1 MHCPI
6 ATLYA
11 TDMAHDAQPADA
23 TSAVEVTG
31 LDVDG
36 VKAVA
41 IGTILWAVALVVTLV
56 MHSSLLESG
65 NAWITWVC
73 VSGLVL
79 GLMGLPYVIRRRA
92 VYRSAAASSPSAVS
106 ATTSTTTS
114 TSASASASASAST
127 GDDIGSSDS

>member
-1 MHCPI
+1 
-6 ATLYA
+6 
-11 TDMAHDAQPADA
+11 MAHDAQPADA
-23 TSAVEVTG
+23 TSSVEVAG

-36 VKAVA
+36 VNAVA
-41 IGTILWAVALVVTLV
+41 IGTVVWAVALVVTLV

-106 ATTSTTTS
+106 ATTSTSTS
-114 TSASASASASAST
+114 TTSASAST
-127 GDDIGSSDS
+127 GDDVGSSDS

>member
-1 MHCPI
+1 
-6 ATLYA
+6 
-11 TDMAHDAQPADA
+11 MAHDAQPADA
-23 TSAVEVTG
+23 TSAVEIAG

-36 VKAVA
+36 VNAVA
-41 IGTILWAVALVVTLV
+41 IGTVLWAVALVVTLV

-114 TSASASASASAST
+114 PTTSTSASASASASAST
-127 GDDIGSSDS
+127 GDDVGSSDS